1 MKADIDGA
9 ARIARIASEFGWTWT
24 DRDVARF
31 CEATQWSIV
40 DGVRGSGPTLQT
52 NLDVHQPRCH
62 VVFTRR
68 FMDRQAGGGGGID
81 EMRIYVADSGQT
93 KPTKAQSAAL
103 HHQLRERLAKELGP
117 VSEYVFGEDLDNDYW
132 RFPKV
137 VITVAPHDDFIQL
150 DLVNP
155 RYQRC
160 LDEEGARDF
169 MYDGDEEEDDEDED

>member
-9 ARIARIASEFGWTWT
+9 ARIARIASEFRWTWT

-40 DGVRGSGPTLQT
+40 DGARGSGPTLQT
-52 NLDVHQPRCH
+52 NLDIHHPRCH

-68 FMDRQAGGGGGID
+68 FMDRQGGGGGGID
-81 EMRIYVADSGQT
+81 EIEIYVADSGQAN
-93 KPTKAQSAAL
+93 PTKAQSTAL
-103 HHQLRERLAKELGP
+103 HHQLRDRLVKELGP
-117 VSEYVFGEDLDNDYW
+117 VSEYVFGENLDYDYW
-132 RFPKV
+132 RLPKV
-137 VITVAPHDDFIQL
+137 VITVAAYDGFVQL

-155 RYQRC
+155 RYQRD

-169 MYDGDEEEDDEDED
+169 MYDEDEEEDDD